1 MDTHE
6 INARLSYNIYPDG
19 RVMVKLIFE
28 IPTAPLGFFIHYGEA
43 EVIQNLLN
51 TVSRN
56 ITDLGYCKLM
66 LEECTVKFKLEN
78 GEFVRITIEETGASA
93 VVRAD
98 NLASLFNKILAA
110 IDTLIEEGNRVTTE
124 TTQRNDVAA

>member
-19 RVMVKLIFE
+19 RVMVRLIFE

-43 EVIQNLLN
+43 EVIRNLLN

-56 ITDLGYCKLM
+56 ITDLGYCNLI

-78 GEFVRITIEETGASA
+78 SEFVRITIKETGASA

-98 NLASLFNKILAA
+98 NLTSLFNEILAA
-110 IDTLIEEGNRVTTE
+110 IDVLLEEGNRVTTE
-124 TTQRNDVAA
+124 KTPRNDVAA